1 MKLNHI
7 GMVVKDIEKQAQFYR
22 ELGFDVSDL
31 IINETQKVKEIFVQ
45 QNELTTIELLE
56 PLNESSPVFNFLQKG
71 GGMHHLCYELDK
83 KDGDIHEFIQ
93 KQRQSAAVILCHPVD
108 DIAFQRKIAFF
119 YKFGKIIE
127 VLEAL
132 S

>member
-22 ELGFDVSDL
+22 ELGFNVSDL

-56 PLNESSPVFNFLQKG
+56 PLNESSPVFNFLQRG
-71 GGMHHLCYELDK
+71 GGMHHLCYELEKEDE
-83 KDGDIHEFIQ
+83 GIHEFIQ
-93 KQRQSAAVILCHPVD
+93 KQRQSAAVILCHPID
-108 DIAFQRKIAFF
+108 DIVFKRKIAFF

-127 VLEAL
+127 VVEAL